1 MQGVGSKLEEKYI
14 VPVARELA
22 VALEAIHAAGI
33 IHRDVKAANV
43 MIHENGS
50 LQLIDFGV
58 SGLLQTGKD
67 KRSTIIGTPHW
78 MPPEMSSQLMNHGPS
93 TIGYGNEVSEPIAMI
108 GSIVKVAT
116 DKYRSICGRMGVRC
130 SKSLQET
137 LRTIEWNPDGN

>member
-1 MQGVGSKLEEKYI
+1 MQGVGFKLEEKYI
-14 VPVARELA
+14 IPVARELA
-22 VALEAIHAAGI
+22 VALQTIHAAGI

-78 MPPEMSSQLMNHGPS
+78 MPPEMSSQLLNQGPS
-93 TIGYGNEVSEPIAMI
+93 TIDYATEVSEYAET
-108 GSIVKVAT
+108 VE
-116 DKYRSICGRMGVRC
+116 RMV
-130 SKSLQET
+130 
-137 LRTIEWNPDGN
+137 

>member
-1 MQGVGSKLEEKYI
+1 MFQLQGVGSKLEEKYI
-14 VPVARELA
+14 IPVARELA
-22 VALEAIHAAGI
+22 VALKAIHAAGI

-78 MPPEMSSQLMNHGPS
+78 MPPEMSSQLMNQGPS
-93 TIGYGNEVSEPIAMI
+93 TLDYATEVGNPAVLIKA
-108 GSIVKVAT
+108 V
-116 DKYRSICGRMGVRC
+116 
-130 SKSLQET
+130 
-137 LRTIEWNPDGN
+137 DGILH